1 MVRSTTILLSTAKRI
16 LNIYNG
22 TSVMQKSSQKY
33 SNYHK
38 SFDRAFSTRQ
48 DSDMIEVD
56 NVSLPPLQSGDLV
69 AAARSSPR
77 RNRKKKRGPRKNP
90 SKDAILD
97 THLKPVVIRGSNGL
111 KVENGPRVHLPP
123 ININLQVRELLTNDQ
138 KVQKQSVETKLPTFP
153 VATCLTKG
161 PLPDLQ
167 NEENKLFL
175 REFSVLPP
183 IGKQRIQSA
192 RVTKED
198 QICRNDC
205 IKDVEDDNQKN
216 LGVTEAL
223 EKLAQQ
229 YESEVETFE
238 SIEQPEE
245 SSAKSATKSKK
256 PELKKL
262 HSTVYLGIKP
272 TRDEQIDDE
281 ICIDDL
287 EKKMKE
293 EKIIMLPKPPT
304 QPMNDTCRRRNNYR
318 AHEDAEMAYE
328 RDMIE
333 WTRQMGRRPAI
344 CEELDTVYR
353 DLAVIVKHNLLVQHL
368 EEICIF

>member
-1 MVRSTTILLSTAKRI
+1 
-16 LNIYNG
+16 
-22 TSVMQKSSQKY
+22 MQKSSQKY

-69 AAARSSPR
+69 AAAQSSPR
-77 RNRKKKRGPRKNP
+77 RNPKKKRGPRKNA
-90 SKDAILD
+90 SRDAILD

-123 ININLQVRELLTNDQ
+123 ININLQVRELLTHDQ
-138 KVQKQSVETKLPTFP
+138 KTWKKSVETKLPTFP

-183 IGKQRIQSA
+183 IGKRRIQSS
-192 RVTKED
+192 RVIKED
-198 QICRNDC
+198 KICKKDC
-205 IKDVEDDNQKN
+205 KKDVAENDSQKPS
-216 LGVTEAL
+216 GVAEAL
-223 EKLAQQ
+223 EQLAQQ
-229 YESEVETFE
+229 YESEVEPVE
-238 SIEQPEE
+238 SIEQPEQ
-245 SSAKSATKSKK
+245 SSPESATKGKK
-256 PELKKL
+256 PEFKKL
-262 HSTVYLGIKP
+262 HSTVYLGTKEK
-272 TRDEQIDDE
+272 RDDE
-281 ICIDDL
+281 VCIDDL

-293 EKIIMLPKPPT
+293 EKMIALPKPPA
-304 QPMNDTCRRRNNYR
+304 QPMHETRKRRNNYR

-328 RDMIE
+328 RDMID
-333 WTRQMGRRPAI
+333 WFRQMGRRPAI
-344 CEELDTVYR
+344 CEELDNIYH

>member
-1 MVRSTTILLSTAKRI
+1 
-16 LNIYNG
+16 
-22 TSVMQKSSQKY
+22 MQKSSQKY

-97 THLKPVVIRGSNGL
+97 THLKPVVIRGSNGI

-123 ININLQVRELLTNDQ
+123 ININLQVRELLTNEQ
-138 KVQKQSVETKLPTFP
+138 KVQNKSVETKLPTFP

-183 IGKQRIQSA
+183 IGKRRIQSA
-192 RVTKED
+192 RVIKND
-198 QICRNDC
+198 QTCKKDC
-205 IKDVEDDNQKN
+205 IKDFEEDDSKEN
-216 LGVTEAL
+216 LGVAEAL

-245 SSAKSATKSKK
+245 SSTESATKSEK

-272 TRDEQIDDE
+272 TRDEERDDE
-281 ICIDDL
+281 VCIDDL
-287 EKKMKE
+287 EKRMKE
-293 EKIIMLPKPPT
+293 EKIITLPKPPT
-304 QPMNDTCRRRNNYR
+304 EPMHETRRRRNHYR
-318 AHEDAEMAYE
+318 AHDDAEMAYE

-333 WTRQMGRRPAI
+333 WTRQMGRRSAI